1 VTETYAVISALE
13 EEGCDIRLACDT
25 LGVTRSGYYRF
36 QQAPP
41 SVRDQEDDR
50 LGALVKETFWF
61 HRRRF
66 GARRIARDLAA
77 RGERCGR
84 KRTRKIM
91 DQMSLAAIQPRS
103 FKPRTTESRHTL
115 GYNDNLLLT
124 EPAPRGINQIWV
136 GDITYVP
143 LPRSYAY
150 LAILMDLHSRKI
162 VGWTLRDDM
171 TETLVLTTLRKSI
184 RLRQPAPGLI
194 HHTDRGGQY
203 AGKEYRELLAR
214 AAMRQSM
221 SRPDNCYDNAFM
233 ESCFGKLKTEMEITC
248 FDNLQKAE
256 REIADFINYYNQ
268 LRRHSALDYLT
279 PNQYELQLQTS

>member
-1 VTETYAVISALE
+1 MYAVIRALE
-13 EEGCDIRLACDT
+13 KEGGDVHLACET
-25 LGVTRSGYYRF
+25 LDVARSGYYRF
-36 QQAPP
+36 QRALP
-41 SVRDQEDDR
+41 SVRQEEDDR
-50 LGALVKETFWF
+50 LSTLVKDTFWF
-61 HRRRF
+61 HKRRF

-77 RGERCGR
+77 RKELCGR

-91 DQMSLAAIQPRS
+91 GQLNLVAIQPRS

-124 EPAPRGINQIWV
+124 APSPSDVNEIWV

-150 LAILMDLHSRKI
+150 LAILMDLYSRKI
-162 VGWTLRDDM
+162 VGWTLREDM
-171 TETLVLTTLRKSI
+171 TESLVTTTLQKAI
-184 RLRQPAPGLI
+184 RTRQPSPGLL

-203 AGKEYRELLAR
+203 AGKQYRALLAR

-221 SRPDNCYDNAFM
+221 SRPDDCYDNAFM

-248 FDNLQKAE
+248 FDNFQKAE

-268 LRRHSALDYLT
+268 LRRHSALDYFT
-279 PNQYELQLQTS
+279 PNQYELQLKTS